1 MFFPNHGYDS
11 RTFIGYIQKDTRE
24 FVLLGQ
30 INGTWGNDNN
40 GVPIRADGYE
50 GVPGFAVWNGLE
62 SSFTSYNPSFT
73 FDMVQWH
80 HEKLKEGKY
89 VKNVAYFLVLVFLFS
104 VVVVELDNQQDLIK
118 VMFLELLL
126 VVMLLIMEML
136 TKLTD
141 LAPVMVNLILDRSRI
156 LLLVEN
162 SEEAGFPWDLF
173 KKMEAG
179 EDASMH

>member
-89 VKNVAYFLVLVFLFS
+89 VKNVAYFQAGGVPVQRGS
-104 VVVVELDNQQDLIK
+104 GGTGQPAGSNQGNVPGTPTGGDAANNGDADQTHGSGTSNGEPNIGQEQDP
-118 VMFLELLL
+118 
-126 VVMLLIMEML
+126 
-136 TKLTD
+136 
-141 LAPVMVNLILDRSRI
+141 PV
-156 LLLVEN
+156 
-162 SEEAGFPWDLF
+162 G
-173 KKMEAG
+173 G
-179 EDASMH
+179 